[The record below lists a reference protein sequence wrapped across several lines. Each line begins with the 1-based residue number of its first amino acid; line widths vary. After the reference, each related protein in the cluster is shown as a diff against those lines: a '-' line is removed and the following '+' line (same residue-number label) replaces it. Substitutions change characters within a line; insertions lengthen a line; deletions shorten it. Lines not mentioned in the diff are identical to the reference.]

1 MPALAMAFGIAIAGD
16 VVKSS
21 GAYANLMDQKT
32 MPLYGYGD
40 CDNHLIHLKLK
51 T

>member
-21 GAYANLMDQKT
+21 GGYANLMDQKNNAT
-32 MPLYGYGD
+32 LWIWV
-40 CDNHLIHLKLK
+40 L
-51 T
+51 

>member
-21 GAYANLMDQKT
+21 GAYAT
-32 MPLYGYGD
+32 
-40 CDNHLIHLKLK
+40 
-51 T
+51 